1 MHVGHSL
8 FFFLL
13 CKYIFNDKKRKE
25 KKTVLSTVIADTLEA
40 SYSGSPSQSLSE
52 DDPLQLE
59 CQVSSQTFQHT
70 HLSVTWFLHGEQ
82 DENPR
87 PIITLDKDLT
97 VKPGA
102 GFEDRYRAGLISMDK
117 VEDTTYRLKMPQV
130 QQSDQ
135 GKFFCKAIEWIQDPD
150 RSWTQIAHKTTT
162 ACNVEIKPIGEIHIL

>member
-1 MHVGHSL
+1 M
-8 FFFLL
+8 
-13 CKYIFNDKKRKE
+13 
-25 KKTVLSTVIADTLEA
+25 IADTLEA

-52 DDPLQLE
+52 GDPLQLE
-59 CQVSSQTFQHT
+59 CQVSSQTFQHI
-70 HLSVTWFLHGEQ
+70 HLSVTWFLHGEE

-97 VKPGA
+97 VNLGA
-102 GFEDRYRAGLISMDK
+102 GFEDRYGAGLISMDK

-150 RSWTQIAHKTTT
+150 RSWTQIAHKITT
-162 ACNVEIKPIGEIHIL
+162 ACDVEIKRIGKMHIFFYLNQRFSTDFYSRKQNLHLVKNKV